1 MERVSIE
8 GPRGFV
14 GVGLVRKS
22 WERMVGFFCCE
33 EGEVNPLTV
42 VDGAAAVLCLLVGRV
57 APELLGELL
66 GELLEVV
73 LVEGVGDWRVGAEVV
88 RRGPALVGGEGS
100 GDGIVEALSR
110 AAAAFVVV
118 VVVLVDAALAVDDFI
133 RSG

>member
-42 VDGAAAVLCLLVGRV
+42 VDGAALVLCLLVGRV

-66 GELLEVV
+66 GVV
-73 LVEGVGDWRVGAEVV
+73 LVEGVGDWRVGAELV
-88 RRGPALVGGEGS
+88 RRGPELVGGEGS
-100 GDGIVEALSR
+100 GDGIVEAL
-110 AAAAFVVV
+110 AFVVV